1 MLRALGSRRQPL
13 ARGEKGRSH
22 RASWFRQRRGFPGAE
37 TAEPRSFRTR
47 LCSVLKLIWEPL
59 FIGTLRPRTE
69 LEAQGGKWNFQGRDD
84 VMVPVRKLKLDDSEQ
99 PFTASLPQDDVIMGR
114 GGGVEKWAAL

>member
-1 MLRALGSRRQPL
+1 M
-13 ARGEKGRSH
+13 
-22 RASWFRQRRGFPGAE
+22 
-37 TAEPRSFRTR
+37 
-47 LCSVLKLIWEPL
+47 
-59 FIGTLRPRTE
+59 
-69 LEAQGGKWNFQGRDD
+69 EAQGGKWNFQGRDD